1 MKKENSWEYTKTS
14 CDHDHIV
21 AVIKEF
27 KDLLSQVFTN

>member
-21 AVIKEF
+21 AVIKEQ
-27 KDLLSQVFTN
+27 DLLSQVFTN